1 MINYQT
7 GAKRRVAI
15 GKALSPRE
23 SSPFGE
29 VASERSRENNTRKSR
44 CECEGL
50 AIYVELARKLK
61 GAQKPSLLQVNLKT
75 RSDRFWT
82 FINDSYYLT
91 ITMKNTNS
99 LTWVLINTDCWSLS
113 VSRNMIY
120 TFSGNQ
126 LPAIDNKKTMKMTK
140 CAEDGGGGLTT
151 VVIRQKFAKGKQRL
165 LAIFSV

>member
-7 GAKRRVAI
+7 GAKRRLTI

-23 SSPFGE
+23 SSPFGG

-44 CECEGL
+44 RECGGF
-50 AIYVELARKLK
+50 AINGELARRLK
-61 GAQKPSLLQVNLKT
+61 GAQKPRLLQVNLKT

-91 ITMKNTNS
+91 NTTKNTNS

-126 LPAIDNKKTMKMTK
+126 LPAIDNKKTLKKWQSVPRT
-140 CAEDGGGGLTT
+140 GGGGWQSWSYDRNL
-151 VVIRQKFAKGKQRL
+151 QKVSKGFL
-165 LAIFSV
+165 LCA